1 MARNLIPDEL
11 VDLIVEHLPAL
22 PQRSPLGGRPP
33 IAHEVVLKV
42 VWHVLVTG
50 CRWIDVPKELG
61 CCGETART
69 RVRDWQDE
77 GIWDKVH
84 RILLDRLNKAG
95 KLEADVAIVDSTQT
109 RAFGAGELTGP
120 SPVDRAK
127 PGTKHTLMVDRNG
140 VPLAVKTV
148 GSNRSDQQELIP
160 IVVEFPHIKG
170 KPGRPKELPDTVIA
184 DAGYDDEAART
195 LLKWLGI
202 EPLIRKRGAPHGS
215 HLGRIRW
222 VVERTISWFK
232 GYRRLRFRYD
242 RTKSMIEAWA
252 KLAAAA
258 ICFRIL
264 TN

>member
-1 MARNLIPDEL
+1 MARNAIPDEL
-11 VDLIVEHLPAL
+11 TEMIIEQLPPL
-22 PQRSPLGGRPP
+22 PPQSRAGGRPP
-33 IAHEVVLKV
+33 VPHAIVLKLI
-42 VWHVLVTG
+42 WHVLATG
-50 CRWIDVPKELG
+50 CRWSDVPKELG

-69 RVRDWQDE
+69 RVRDWQNE
-77 GIWDKVH
+77 GIWNKVH
-84 RILLDRLNKAG
+84 QLLLAKLNKAG
-95 KLEADVAIVDSTQT
+95 KVETEVVIVDSTQT

-127 PGTKHTLMVDRNG
+127 PGTKHTLMVDSNG
-140 VPLAVKTV
+140 VPLAVRTV

-160 IVVEFPHIKG
+160 LVVEFPHIKG

-184 DAGYDDEAART
+184 DAGYDDEAARN
-195 LLKWLGI
+195 LLRWLGI
-202 EPLIRKRGAPHGS
+202 EPLIRKRGTAHGS
-215 HLGRIRW
+215 HLGRVRW

-242 RTKSMIEAWA
+242 RTKTMIEAWA

-264 TN
+264 TT